1 MRNRGAKRVELHY
14 LVWPSTRWWHDCP
27 MVKSA
32 GNINHSS
39 WGIYKP
45 GREQSCK
52 STELETVVYISPF
65 CPFPSCPSVLH
76 SSPFSL
82 VFLYFFCLLFF
93 QFFSFDPPW
102 ECGRLF
108 TFSHPLGGKCG
119 SLARPEAAPE
129 DCALTCA
136 CEPEKCM
143 TVWVSCS
150 DAVLHF

>member
-1 MRNRGAKRVELHY
+1 MRNGGAKRVELHY

-39 WGIYKP
+39 RGIYSP

-52 STELETVVYISPF
+52 STELETVAYISPF
-65 CPFPSCPSVLH
+65 CPFPYCPSVLH
-76 SSPFSL
+76 SSPFILVGFFSS
-82 VFLYFFCLLFF
+82 VFLSSGFC
-93 QFFSFDPPW
+93 FDPPW
-102 ECGRLF
+102 ECGRVLTF
-108 TFSHPLGGKCG
+108 THPLEGKCG
-119 SLARPEAAPE
+119 SLAHPEAAPE

-136 CEPEKCM
+136 CELEKCM
-143 TVWVSCS
+143 SVWVSCS